1 MRSGSEV
8 TRYNGNGE
16 SVKCFSLKILF
27 FIHYGKKEKLSH
39 RPIDQFDGNRLR
51 MKKNIFITA
60 RQKKFHQKVS
70 NMLLSLRSS
79 DEWHKKSS
87 DVEGFPE
94 EWAHE
99 SSMVLDE
106 GTVAVDE
113 TSLESPSQFWE
124 EDYPNIDVKR
134 HPNLFLLIGEGKK
147 TPLRVLT
154 AIFAELLSILGNN
167 NNYVDFHYLNGRKGH
182 VLIVPQ
188 VKSLHAF
195 MEQAR
200 KLRWIDYMLEHLAG
214 PGFEKDDA
222 AEWLSYFLG
231 KRYDA
236 SYTFASEALGLPLI
250 ERLDYASAQAM
261 WSDANINVTQQR
273 IIKKHL
279 RFHFGKRVF
288 VPEKE
293 ISQDFESYFMP
304 TV

>member
-1 MRSGSEV
+1 MFL
-8 TRYNGNGE
+8 TRNT
-16 SVKCFSLKILF
+16 SL
-27 FIHYGKKEKLSH
+27 HYGKKEKLSH
-39 RPIDQFDGNRLR
+39 RPIDQFNGNRLR
-51 MKKNIFITA
+51 VKKNIFITA

-79 DEWHKKSS
+79 NEWRKKTS
-87 DVEGFPE
+87 DVEDFPE

-113 TSLESPSQFWE
+113 TSLESPSQLWE

-134 HPNLFLLIGEGKK
+134 HPNLFLLNGEGKK

-167 NNYVDFHYLNGRKGH
+167 NNYDDFHYLNGRKRR

-200 KLRWIDYMLEHLAG
+200 KLRWIDYMLDHLAG

-222 AEWLSYFLG
+222 VEWLSYFLG
-231 KRYDA
+231 KN
-236 SYTFASEALGLPLI
+236 LGLRGTWI
-250 ERLDYASAQAM
+250 A
-261 WSDANINVTQQR
+261 
-273 IIKKHL
+273 
-279 RFHFGKRVF
+279 
-288 VPEKE
+288 
-293 ISQDFESYFMP
+293 ISRE
-304 TV
+304 T